1 LYKIII
7 VFYTMYK
14 PPHQKPKNTFI
25 QSQKK
30 VAALDDAIAF
40 PELTAKLTVQPKNHA
55 VNEVTKPQ
63 LDFKAKLE
71 TAQVAEAKK
80 PEPVTTKQKR
90 WATPD
95 EIMSRLNDNYLRW
108 KEEYI
113 EEYGEEYYERYYR
126 FPNYDYE
133 YFDKL
138 DEKLERELE
147 LEEMKEREKEQEEDF
162 VTDDYEEYEKE

>member
-1 LYKIII
+1 
-7 VFYTMYK
+7 M
-14 PPHQKPKNTFI
+14 FI
-25 QSQKK
+25 QKK
-30 VAALDDAIAF
+30 VASLDDVSAF
-40 PELTAKLTVQPKNHA
+40 PDLIASSAQTKKQSLDLKVKLES
-55 VNEVTKPQ
+55 EVTKPQ

-71 TAQVAEAKK
+71 TAQVAQVAEAKK
-80 PEPVTTKQKR
+80 PEHVAIKQKR

-95 EIMSRLNDNYLRW
+95 EIMSRLNDNYLKW

-126 FPNYDYE
+126 FQDWDYE

-147 LEEMKEREKEQEEDF
+147 LEEEEERKRKENAEY
-162 VTDDYEEYEKE
+162 VTEDYEEYEKE

>member
-1 LYKIII
+1 
-7 VFYTMYK
+7 M
-14 PPHQKPKNTFI
+14 FI
-25 QSQKK
+25 PSQKK
-30 VAALDDAIAF
+30 LAALDDATAF
-40 PELTAKLTVQPKNHA
+40 PDLSAKLTVQPKKPTET
-55 VNEVTKPQ
+55 EVTKPQ

-80 PEPVTTKQKR
+80 PEVVTIKNKR

-95 EIMSRLNDNYLRW
+95 EIMTALNNNYLKW
-108 KEEYI
+108 KEDYI

-126 FPNYDYE
+126 FQDYDYE

-147 LEEMKEREKEQEEDF
+147 LEEEEERKRQEEAEY
-162 VTDDYEEYEKE
+162 VTESYEEYEKE